1 MLSYKFFKD
10 NGLPFNYIKKVNDL
24 YIISNNN
31 YKYVVKERKS
41 NLDKKF
47 NYLLSRSFNQFPR
60 KFTFDKYDIYN
71 YIEDKNMSD
80 EERLYEIINLISL
93 LHTKTTRYKNT
104 CLDDYKI
111 IYEKLLERIDY
122 LNSYYSSL
130 NDSIDNE
137 IYMAPSHY
145 LLVLNISK
153 IYSSL
158 FFCKSELDNWY
169 ELIKNSTRQR
179 VVLIHNNLE
188 LDHLLYDDRPYLI
201 SWDKSKIDLPIYDL
215 IHLYEKYY
223 RITDFEIL
231 LNIYQ
236 KKYPLSKE
244 ELKLFFIMISIPKKI
259 EFSNDEFQNIK
270 SVRNIIE
277 FLSKGD
283 KLIRPYYKKVD
294 NK

>member
-10 NGLPFNYIKKVNDL
+10 NGLPFNNIKKVNDL

-179 VVLIHNNLE
+179 VAFIHNNLE